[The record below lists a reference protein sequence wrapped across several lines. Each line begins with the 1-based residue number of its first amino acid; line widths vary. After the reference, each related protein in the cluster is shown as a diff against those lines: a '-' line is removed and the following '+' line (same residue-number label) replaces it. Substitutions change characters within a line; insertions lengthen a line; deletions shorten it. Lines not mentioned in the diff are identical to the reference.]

1 MEISGPGE
9 MFDVRAEIERLRDR
23 VYELE
28 QQVAWLLDNAGRE
41 AAEKSLDEAVHDA
54 LVQRSYIDAVMLYR
68 ERTGA
73 GLAEAKQ
80 YVDRLRRT
88 GVLGNETGVLGNEDE
103 AIAVTGDGLA
113 AAEAVDRPGA
123 TEAGSVEP

>member
-1 MEISGPGE
+1 

-28 QQVAWLLDNAGRE
+28 QQVAWLLGRAGRD
-41 AAEKSLDEAVHDA
+41 ASEKSLGEAVQEA
-54 LVQRSYIDAVMLYR
+54 LVHRSYIDAVMLYR

-80 YVDRLRRT
+80 YVDRIRS
-88 GVLGNETGVLGNEDE
+88 TGVLGNEDE
-103 AIAVTGDGLA
+103 AIAVTGQSLA
-113 AAEAVDRPGA
+113 AAEATDRPGA
-123 TEAGSVEP
+123 TEAGSVDA

>member
-1 MEISGPGE
+1 

-28 QQVAWLLDNAGRE
+28 QQVAWLSDRAGRE
-41 AAEKSLDEAVHDA
+41 AAAKSLDEAVQDA
-54 LVQRSYIDAVMLYR
+54 LVHRSYIDAVMLYR
-68 ERTGA
+68 ERTGT

-88 GVLGNETGVLGNEDE
+88 GVLGNDDE
-103 AIAVTGDGLA
+103 AVAVAGPDLA
-113 AAEAVDRPGA
+113 AAEATDRPGA
-123 TEAGSVEP
+123 TEAGSVEA

>member
-1 MEISGPGE
+1 

-28 QQVAWLLDNAGRE
+28 QQVAWLLDNAGRA

-88 GVLGNETGVLGNEDE
+88 GVLGNDDE
-103 AIAVTGDGLA
+103 AIAVAGDDLA

-123 TEAGSVEP
+123 TEAGSVES